1 MVVTEALASGL
12 PVITTTAGGL
22 IEALGTAPGGVTPG
36 LLVAPDDSRAL
47 AQAICAWLTDD
58 GLRRTLRDAARSRR
72 TGLPGWAATVAGIAA
87 TLGALR

>member
-1 MVVTEALASGL
+1 MVVTEALARGL

-22 IEALGTAPGGVTPG
+22 IESLGTAPDGVTPG

-58 GLRRTLRDAARSRR
+58 GCGELC
-72 TGLPGWAATVAGIAA
+72 
-87 TLGALR
+87 ALRLEVGARCCRAGRRPWPGSPPH